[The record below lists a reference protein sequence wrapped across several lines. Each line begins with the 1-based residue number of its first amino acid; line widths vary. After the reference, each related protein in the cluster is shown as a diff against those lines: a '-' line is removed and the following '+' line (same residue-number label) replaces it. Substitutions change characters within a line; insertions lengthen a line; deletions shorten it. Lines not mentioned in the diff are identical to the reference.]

1 MTTSKHGREESVLN
15 VQSDS
20 RNQIYL
26 ANRTIL
32 SCLSESVLKTVCQ
45 RTPRLSGTGLGHTLT
60 LKCNP
65 LTIIVFPWRGLPF
78 HFDI

>member
-1 MTTSKHGREESVLN
+1 MTTSKRDREASIVSA
-15 VQSDS
+15 QSDK

-26 ANRTIL
+26 ANRAIL
-32 SCLSESVLKTVCQ
+32 SCLSESVLKTVCR
-45 RTPRLSGTGLGHTLT
+45 RTPRLSGTGFGHTLT